1 MRFLKPLYPLKIF
14 HLSLSLLYSIYLR
27 KLTTKG
33 FYGGCYKKSGLDIDD
48 KKALEIES
56 EATKPPLM
64 AQAF

>member
-1 MRFLKPLYPLKIF
+1 M
-14 HLSLSLLYSIYLR
+14 R

-48 KKALEIES
+48 KKAFEIES

-64 AQAF
+64 TQACLKRIDKHNIATTANLTLNGGAFL